1 MLNPHKIEVVLTQTK
16 CVYYW
21 FAKICWFGY
30 LKDLSIWHGGQTWID
45 SFLMICGGST
55 VTEGKHLNFQMQFP
69 SCFKK
74 GFVREYMG
82 GVYIWK
88 LMLLMI
94 ISRILIKIPQ
104 NTATWTLTF
113 LDSWTMMF
121 FNSHPSTPWRLP
133 FSVLCHQSC
142 HAVAPCGS
150 CRTTRLQ
157 TLGTCL
163 GGIKGGIDC
172 DLEGYGY
179 CFLRVI
185 LSDSWQHLIFK

>member
-1 MLNPHKIEVVLTQTK
+1 MCLLLVCQDLLIWLFEGFIDVTWWTDMNRLFFDDLWRIHSYRGKTLELSDAASKLFQEG
-16 CVYYW
+16 
-21 FAKICWFGY
+21 ICAW
-30 LKDLSIWHGGQTWID
+30 IHG
-45 SFLMICGGST
+45 
-55 VTEGKHLNFQMQFP
+55 
-69 SCFKK
+69 SCI
-74 GFVREYMG
+74 Y
-82 GVYIWK
+82 

-104 NTATWTLTF
+104 ITATWTLTF
-113 LDSWTMMF
+113 LDSWTRMLV
-121 FNSHPSTPWRLP
+121 NSHPSTPWRLP